1 MLLLC
6 AVSRIWISW
15 SRRNFSGETRYRD
28 CYALVVQKRNILRP
42 RPASKNLKSLK
53 QKEIQ
58 TICNP
63 YFVWSGTLKSGTSY
77 WSPYLNSGT
86 FNLTGACGSGY
97 CASTNAFGVRCVP
110 DLKNPTD
117 TCPGSYDNNCWPNHV
132 WSGTL
137 RATSYYSGFQ
147 LNSGA
152 FGMTGACDG
161 TGKCNSTNAFTVRC
175 VLDLIFLK
183 WKIF

>member
-1 MLLLC
+1 MQ
-6 AVSRIWISW
+6 I
-15 SRRNFSGETRYRD
+15 N
-28 CYALVVQKRNILRP
+28 CY
-42 RPASKNLKSLK
+42 
-53 QKEIQ
+53 
-58 TICNP
+58 P
-63 YFVWSGTLKSGTSY
+63 YFVWSDEAYSSTQHIAYL
-77 WSPYLNSGT
+77 LNSGT
-86 FNLTGACGSGY
+86 FRRADQSSATN
-97 CASTNAFGVRCVP
+97 STVATSVRCVL
-110 DLKNPTD
+110 DLTNPTD

-161 TGKCNSTNAFTVRC
+161 TGKCNSTNAFGVRC